1 MDDWVNFFVK
11 MSYDTKNL
19 LTQEYNSQLFSFAN
33 LQSQQFIK
41 ETKKEG
47 KIQNYDYNIIFCQK
61 FSIGIQF
68 QPQLLL
74 LNPGL
79 VL

>member
-41 ETKKEG
+41 ETKKEE
-47 KIQNYDYNIIFCQK
+47 KN
-61 FSIGIQF
+61 SE
-68 QPQLLL
+68 LLS
-74 LNPGL
+74 
-79 VL
+79 